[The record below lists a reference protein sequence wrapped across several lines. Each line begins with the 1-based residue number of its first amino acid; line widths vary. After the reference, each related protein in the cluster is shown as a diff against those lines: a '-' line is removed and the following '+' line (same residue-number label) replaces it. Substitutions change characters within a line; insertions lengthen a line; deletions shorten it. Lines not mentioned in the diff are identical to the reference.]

1 MVQRGSLLEG
11 GRCFFINNE
20 FIGGIMNMAV
30 LTHFLRHLMKN
41 REEIIKEREKDRLK
55 RLIRVMF
62 SSKEYPLEWTYGQT
76 SYTDGKTLY
85 IKHDIQTPHHREFT
99 KAEQATLR
107 KAHGLH
113 ERGHCEY
120 DYIPAYADWKREH
133 RTTLKSEW
141 ESNLKYPLSWLE
153 FFGNMSL
160 DGRMERLVML
170 DHPSTVP
177 YLNFSNYE
185 WRFGVR
191 GEQAGESKLWDF
203 RECFASRVLGMTDV
217 EEWDKEAVELVNSVQ
232 SKIRQ
237 ARGEETTFSCLNV
250 VTSIIREV
258 WPTLLEWMD
267 DADETAEDFQARIF
281 IDSHEE
287 GETEW
292 GKQEEVEENVKRVL
306 ARIKK
311 EGSTPSNSS
320 QSGEKPEEVAEEQS
334 STEGEL
340 DEEKQAN
347 PLEEDSFITAGHK
360 QNNSSEQDE
369 ESAPDEGYSC
379 AVQQEEKNLSKDEK
393 ELDEQLGDY
402 QKREVEVEIDP
413 SKRLERTRYSEMVV
427 VEPYR
432 DDNLQRYKEAYQ
444 IVKRYINPTART
456 LQDLLA
462 PQADAV
468 RKNQRRGK
476 VMTNRIW
483 RAESLGETTVFERR
497 TKGIPAK
504 DARFLL
510 NWDISG
516 STYEPYGNHRI
527 VDEMRQAAILLTEAC
542 ERIKLPAAVY
552 GYTEYSHT
560 TQHIFKPFGRFT
572 DLERATIGGVE
583 PESGNRDTLSLQWA
597 INQME
602 QYDEDIRLIV
612 MMSDGLPVFNRN
624 EDKDTMRD
632 LVLQAE
638 KKGID
643 VLCLFVG
650 SPRLA
655 SEVHYMYPGR
665 AIVVSN
671 NLSRELS
678 RQVKRIIRKRR
689 G

>member
-1 MVQRGSLLEG
+1 MWCSVVLSYEG
-11 GRCFFINNE
+11 ARCFLINNE

-30 LTHFLRHLMKN
+30 PTHSLRHLMKN

-62 SSKEYPLEWTYGQT
+62 SSKEFPLEWTYGQT

-85 IKHDIQTPHHREFT
+85 IKHDIQTPHHREFS

-120 DYIPAYADWKREH
+120 DYIPAYGEWKREH
-133 RTTLKSEW
+133 STTLKSEW
-141 ESNLKYPLSWLE
+141 ESNLRYPLSWLE

-177 YLNFSNYE
+177 YLNFSNYA

-217 EEWDKEAVELVNSVQ
+217 KEWDKEAVELVNSVQ
-232 SKIRQ
+232 SKIKKVRK
-237 ARGEETTFSCLNV
+237 EESTASCLNV
-250 VTSIIREV
+250 VTSIIQEV

-267 DADETAEDFQARIF
+267 DVDESAEEINTHIF

-306 ARIKK
+306 ARVISKSSIEKK
-311 EGSTPSNSS
+311 ED
-320 QSGEKPEEVAEEQS
+320 VAR
-334 STEGEL
+334 G
-340 DEEKQAN
+340 KQAG
-347 PLEEDSFITAGHK
+347 PMEENSLNTAGH
-360 QNNSSEQDE
+360 EQDGLSGKDE
-369 ESAPDEGYSC
+369 EDVQGKDYLS
-379 AVQQEEKNLSKDEK
+379 AVQQEEKNLSMDEK
-393 ELDEQLGDY
+393 ELDEQLGEY
-402 QKREVEVEIDP
+402 QKREEEIEIDP
-413 SKRLERTRYSEMVV
+413 SKRLERTRCSEKVV
-427 VEPYR
+427 VEPYK

-497 TKGIPAK
+497 AKGTPAI

-542 ERIKLPAAVY
+542 ERINLPAAVY
-552 GYTEYSHT
+552 GYTEYSYT

-602 QYDEDIRLIV
+602 QHDEDIRLIV
-612 MMSDGLPVFNRN
+612 MMSDGLPVFDRN

-638 KKGID
+638 KKDID

-655 SEVHYMYPGR
+655 SEVHYMYPGK

-678 RQVKRIIRKRR
+678 RHVKRIIRKRR